1 MTPDQITQLRL
12 HNLQITA
19 HQFSS
24 PGELLQHM
32 GAMQAQEYANAL
44 WAIAVRLPGF
54 TRQQVEQAI
63 EDRQIVRTWPM
74 RGTIHFV
81 PAEDAK
87 WMVQLMAPKVLSSS
101 AARRRQLNLTNEF
114 VDEYQK
120 VVVNALKGGVIMT
133 RKELVE
139 LLSGRGIETGGQRGI
154 HILWELAARGV
165 LCFGP
170 YRGKQP
176 TFVLLDEWVPHSK
189 QLTHDEACLQMVR
202 WYFTSH
208 GPATI
213 KDFTAWTRLTV
224 RETKTALT
232 QLDNLLEST
241 SVDGAEYWFAK
252 SAHMP
257 QRQSPD
263 VQLLPAFDEYMI
275 GYRDRSAMLEAAH
288 ASKVVPGGNGVFLPI
303 IVVNG
308 QIRGTWKRTQTAKKA
323 TITLLPF
330 TKLSSA
336 ELASATQIA
345 KRYGTF
351 VGLPVEVGLGIQ

>member
-1 MTPDQITQLRL
+1 MTPDQITRLRL
-12 HNLQITA
+12 HNLQVTT
-19 HQFSS
+19 HQFSA
-24 PGELLQHM
+24 PGELLRHM

-44 WAIAVRLPGF
+44 WAIAVRLPGYS
-54 TRQQVEQAI
+54 RQQVEQAI

-101 AARRRQLNLTNEF
+101 AARRRQLNLSDEL
-114 VDEYQK
+114 VDEYQE
-120 VVVNALKGGVIMT
+120 VVVEALAGGVIMT

-139 LLSGRGIETGGQRGI
+139 LLNSRGIVTEGQRGI

-176 TFVLLDEWVPHSK
+176 TFVLLDEWVPHRK
-189 QLTHDEACLQMVR
+189 QLTHDEACLQMVQR
-202 WYFTSH
+202 YFTSH

-224 RETKTALT
+224 QETKGALA

-241 SVDGAEYWFAK
+241 SVDGTEYWFAK
-252 SAHMP
+252 GAQTPKRELPGVH
-257 QRQSPD
+257 
-263 VQLLPAFDEYMI
+263 LLPAFDEYMI

-303 IVVNG
+303 IVVDG
-308 QIRGTWKRTQTAKKA
+308 QIRGVWKRTQTAKKV
-323 TITLLPF
+323 IVTLLPF
-330 TKLSSA
+330 AKLSSK
-336 ELASATQIA
+336 ELASVEQAAEQ
-345 KRYGTF
+345 YGTF
-351 VGLPVEVGLGIQ
+351 AALPVEVVSGI